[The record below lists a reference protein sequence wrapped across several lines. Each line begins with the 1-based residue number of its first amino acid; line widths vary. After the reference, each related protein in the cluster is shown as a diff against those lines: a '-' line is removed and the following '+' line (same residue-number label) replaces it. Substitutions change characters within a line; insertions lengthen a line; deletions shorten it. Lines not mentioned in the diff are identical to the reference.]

1 MYIDKDIL
9 NMKDIC
15 KLLGLTRQTIMRYVK
30 EGKLKRIEGYTYY
43 KFTKEEIQRFLN
55 S

>member
-1 MYIDKDIL
+1 MYIEKNIL
-9 NMKDIC
+9 DMKDVC

-43 KFTKEEIQRFLN
+43 KFTKEEIERFLKT
-55 S
+55 